1 MTEALTESFCERCGT
16 RYTFESKAPRSGRR
30 GAVRTLT
37 SGLKN
42 FVLSDDTSLGD
53 ALAAA
58 RSDADREV
66 TNQQLDA
73 FHKTFN
79 FCMSC
84 RQYTCGNCW
93 NEADGRCLTC
103 SPHLGH
109 EILPAPF
116 PNLQL
121 VEPVPLEQER
131 PHIAAEAWPAL
142 DLPTI
147 EAQPTPPPVMAESP
161 AWETPEPV
169 ALADATPGAP
179 PAAAM
184 EVTDAAA
191 AVELTPIA
199 SDEHWAVPA
208 IEAGVPEPAIAET
221 VAEAVAGARTGTAA
235 EPEPEPLAVQELDA
249 GIEET
254 ASAAAQR
261 TRLLLSRFRPGQ
273 NIDAELAEFDHVAAE
288 PEAIAAEPVAAEPE
302 PEAVAAVPE
311 PEPEAVAAAPEA
323 VAAEPEPEP
332 EAVAAEPVPAEPVAA
347 EPEPEAV
354 AAESEPVADRV
365 EQPVWRI
372 TAPDDA
378 AADPQPTNGHA
389 PSPTFSVEPQWPTAP
404 LDNLAFLRRSRSDE
418 DVWTASAKE
427 MLAAGP
433 APAPGA
439 RGPVAIQS
447 CTSCGLSLSATAR
460 FCRRCGTRQG

>member
-147 EAQPTPPPVMAESP
+147 DAQPTPPPVMAQSP

-169 ALADATPGAP
+169 ALANETPEAP

-184 EVTDAAA
+184 DGPDAAP
-191 AVELTPIA
+191 AVELPPMA
-199 SDEHWAVPA
+199 SDEHWAVPE
-208 IEAGVPEPAIAET
+208 IEAGAPESAIAET
-221 VAEAVAGARTGTAA
+221 VAESVAGT
-235 EPEPEPLAVQELDA
+235 EPEQELDA
-249 GIEET
+249 GIQEI
-254 ASAAAQR
+254 ADAATQR

-273 NIDAELAEFDHVAAE
+273 NIDAELAAFDDVA
-288 PEAIAAEPVAAEPE
+288 PE
-302 PEAVAAVPE
+302 PEAM
-311 PEPEAVAAAPEA
+311 
-323 VAAEPEPEP
+323 AAESEPDAAGAEALAEPEP
-332 EAVAAEPVPAEPVAA
+332 EAVAAEPEPDAIA
-347 EPEPEAV
+347 TEP
-354 AAESEPVADRV
+354 EPVADRV

-372 TAPDDA
+372 TAPDEA
-378 AADPQPTNGHA
+378 VADPQPTNGHA

>member
-16 RYTFESKAPRSGRR
+16 RYTFESTAPRSGRR

-53 ALAAA
+53 AMAAA

-121 VEPVPLEQER
+121 VEPVSLDQDR

-147 EAQPTPPPVMAESP
+147 EAEPTAPLVVAQWP
-161 AWETPEPV
+161 AWDTPQPVAIAAETPETPEAEAV
-169 ALADATPGAP
+169 EAPGAV
-179 PAAAM
+179 A
-184 EVTDAAA
+184 
-191 AVELTPIA
+191 
-199 SDEHWAVPA
+199 A
-208 IEAGVPEPAIAET
+208 IEAAPVAAEEEAAATEIEAGMPEP
-221 VAEAVAGARTGTAA
+221 VVGEAVA
-235 EPEPEPLAVQELDA
+235 EPEPLAAQEPA
-249 GIEET
+249 SGIEEV
-254 ASAAAQR
+254 ASAAAHR
-261 TRLLLSRFRPGQ
+261 TRSLMSRFRPGQ
-273 NIDAELAEFDHVAAE
+273 NIDAELAEFERDHASTGADAQAVAAE
-288 PEAIAAEPVAAEPE
+288 PELVAAEPVAAEPE
-302 PEAVAAVPE
+302 P
-311 PEPEAVAAAPEA
+311 
-323 VAAEPEPEP
+323 VAAEPDL
-332 EAVAAEPVPAEPVAA
+332 VAAEPDLAAEPEPVAA
-347 EPEPEAV
+347 EPERV
-354 AAESEPVADRV
+354 AAGDPLEDRV
-365 EQPVWRI
+365 EQPVWQI
-372 TAPDDA
+372 TAPDEA
-378 AADPQPTNGHA
+378 ATEPQATNGYA
-389 PSPTFSVEPQWPTAP
+389 PPPTFTVEPQWPTAP
-404 LDNLAFLRRSRSDE
+404 TDNLAFLRRSRPDE

-433 APAPGA
+433 APAAGA